1 MYDNREMLFEQRMND
16 YNFLRELYR
25 SGKIGGLDK
34 YERELL
40 EFCHNTDMP
49 KYLKENVWD
58 KPIVLDEDGKVDWC
72 KTKFQ
77 SKYRPSNEYYPTMP
91 QENPYEHIP
100 QQQYYQQPQQ
110 PPQVNEQKFYYLY
123 DDNGNLIAAIP
134 QK

>member
-1 MYDNREMLFEQRMND
+1 MTDDRDMLFEQQMGD
-16 YNFLRELYR
+16 YNYLRELYR
-25 SGKIGGLDK
+25 SGKIGGLNQ

-58 KPIVLDEDGKVDWC
+58 KPIVLNGDGSLNME
-72 KTKFQ
+72 KTVYRSSKQELLAEQ
-77 SKYRPSNEYYPTMP
+77 ST
-91 QENPYEHIP
+91 
-100 QQQYYQQPQQ
+100 YQQPQMPAQQTYQ
-110 PPQVNEQKFYYLY
+110 PMPPVTPQKFYYLY